1 MYHEIRPSHFNAIW
15 FCMQICAMVT
25 CILYFV
31 CKSVCEHLRVLFFF
45 IQQWIHLNWHHF
57 SISINSCILL
67 CPIDCTV
74 HDTRALALPNALPFY
89 SFFSSFHCCLFCIHK
104 TIEFISNSVCCCL
117 FVFSSILSFP
127 LAKVW
132 FCEIHSNKQHI
143 MNNTNGLKCVYFQV
157 RLAKIFE
164 TMNCP
169 KSAAKYFQTNKSA
182 CCLIRFLKL

>member
-1 MYHEIRPSHFNAIW
+1 MVLYANMRDGHMYTIFRL
-15 FCMQICAMVT
+15 QISVWAFACA
-25 CILYFV
+25 F
-31 CKSVCEHLRVLFFF
+31 FFF

-89 SFFSSFHCCLFCIHK
+89 SFFFSSFHCCLFCIHK

-117 FVFSSILSFP
+117 FVFSWILSFP